1 MTGTIINV
9 AAIVAGGFGGL
20 AFGKVLT
27 KNRQDMLMQ
36 VLGLCTMFLGIGGT
50 MQEMLVINSDGLA
63 TQGTMMI
70 IGCLVAGALIGDVL
84 DIEGGLEHFGDWLRE
99 KTHSG
104 GDGTFTEGFVST
116 SLIVCVGAMAIVGA
130 IKDGLSGD
138 MSVLLAKAVL
148 DCVLVMIMT
157 SAYGI
162 GCIFSAIPVFI
173 LQGGVSLLARVVRPF
188 MTEAAL
194 SNISLIGS
202 MMIFCV
208 GVNII
213 RHRQFKVA
221 NMLPALI
228 LAVIWAFMPWA

>member
-1 MTGTIINV
+1 
-9 AAIVAGGFGGL
+9 
-20 AFGKVLT
+20 
-27 KNRQDMLMQ
+27 
-36 VLGLCTMFLGIGGT
+36 
-50 MQEMLVINSDGLA
+50 
-63 TQGTMMI
+63 
-70 IGCLVAGALIGDVL
+70 
-84 DIEGGLEHFGDWLRE
+84 
-99 KTHSG
+99 
-104 GDGTFTEGFVST
+104 
-116 SLIVCVGAMAIVGA
+116 MAIVGA